1 MVQWSENRHGVHF
14 LLLSFGISKDVEFVL
29 SFRSISVIDMISSF
43 FEFSAVDEAIVI
55 FSVPEK
61 NRGRLA
67 SLEFF
72 ALRKRVEYIVVEG
85 KPFVTSLGGLEDNP
99 ETGTLWFV
107 HLRPLKSDGQT
118 ELMEQSPVDLKLR
131 PNQENILW
139 YKPGP
144 WNPHLLSA

>member
-72 ALRKRVEYIVVEG
+72 ALRKRL
-85 KPFVTSLGGLEDNP
+85 PRTLGR
-99 ETGTLWFV
+99 
-107 HLRPLKSDGQT
+107 HLRRKVTHSRSVHTAPMK
-118 ELMEQSPVDLKLR
+118 
-131 PNQENILW
+131 
-139 YKPGP
+139 
-144 WNPHLLSA
+144 